1 MDSGERSGVRIG
13 GELEIAP
20 ALLDRSGGPLPGE
33 GYYATGRGALAAILR
48 DTRRTRSGEI
58 VLVPDYVCESVI
70 QTVIA
75 LGLVPQQYEVTA
87 DLNIFTDAVIE
98 LARGNRRSL
107 LAVIFVDYF
116 GLSACDRW
124 VSCFKAALPEVPV
137 IRDSVQALFEMG
149 KQGLEDYRFT
159 SLRKWL
165 PTPDGAS
172 VTGVADAALP
182 MESDSDFVAHKLLG
196 NIERYWAQDALTGP
210 DDDAY
215 RHIETGERELEAL
228 GTRPAR
234 MSMVS
239 RVILSNID
247 LDQVAARRRL
257 NFTELST
264 MITAHGLRPILDL
277 TDDRVPHFLPIRVDD
292 RDRVRARLREEQ
304 IYCPAHWPRHSLV
317 RRVVKNDL
325 WDQEL
330 SLVIDQRYGTAD
342 MARLSDALGRALRL
356 G

>member
-1 MDSGERSGVRIG
+1 MDSDQRSGVRIG
-13 GELEIAP
+13 GEFEIAP
-20 ALLDRSGGPLPGE
+20 ALLEHPGRPLPG
-33 GYYATGRGALAAILR
+33 GAYYATGRGALAAILR
-48 DTRRTRSGEI
+48 DARRTRSGEI
-58 VLVPDYVCESVI
+58 VLVPDYVCESVV

-75 LGLVPQQYEVTA
+75 LGLVPQQYEVSA
-87 DLNIFTDAVIE
+87 DLNIDLDVVID

-107 LAVIFVDYF
+107 LAIIFVDYF

-149 KQGLEDYRFT
+149 KQGSEDYRFT

-172 VTGVADAALP
+172 VTGVANAVLP
-182 MESDSDFVAHKLLG
+182 MESESGFVAHKLLG
-196 NIERYWAQDALTGP
+196 SIERYWTQDALTGS

-215 RHIETGERELEAL
+215 RHVERGERDLEAL
-228 GTRPAR
+228 GTRPAP

-239 RVILSNID
+239 RVILSNTD
-247 LDQVAARRRL
+247 FNQVAVRRRI

-264 MITAHGLRPILDL
+264 MISAHGLRPILDL
-277 TDDRVPHFLPIRVDD
+277 TDNRVPYFLPIRVQD
-292 RDRVRARLREEQ
+292 RDRVRAHLREEQ

-317 RRVVKNDL
+317 RTAVKNDL

-342 MARLSDALGRALRL
+342 MARLSDALGRALKL